1 MSFSQLLN
9 KTSISTRKIN
19 MYIVHESGG
28 TLPALQEAFIH
39 KATVEV
45 KGRYSTT
52 NTIGEFIDQY
62 NASNQ
67 QAAVDYANS
76 EVVLQYEGQS
86 QNDIYMRLQQI
97 ATNPLDAKATV
108 LRAPMNRT
116 PTVIGIYFYPTP
128 AHLATTDN

>member
-28 TLPALQEAFIH
+28 TLPALQEAFVH

-86 QNDIYMRLQQI
+86 QN
-97 ATNPLDAKATV
+97 
-108 LRAPMNRT
+108 
-116 PTVIGIYFYPTP
+116 VI
-128 AHLATTDN
+128 